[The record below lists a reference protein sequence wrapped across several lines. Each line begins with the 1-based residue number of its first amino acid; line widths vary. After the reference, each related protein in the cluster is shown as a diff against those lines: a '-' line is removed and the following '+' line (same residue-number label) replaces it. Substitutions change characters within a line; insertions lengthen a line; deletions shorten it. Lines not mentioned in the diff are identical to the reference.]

1 MSAYIRPLEAGDI
14 QPIATAFAALGW
26 NKPASQYARYLA
38 EQESGLR
45 TVFVAFVNEA
55 FAGYVTVLWESGYP
69 PFREGNIPEVADF
82 NVLPELRR
90 QGIGGRLMD
99 TAEAKVA
106 ERFPVVGI
114 GVGLFADYGAAQR
127 MYVKRGYIPDG
138 RGIFTQGHFVQ
149 YGESVVIDDEPAL
162 YFTKHLKPSC

>member
-14 QPIATAFAALGW
+14 QPIAAAFAALGW
-26 NKPASQYARYLA
+26 NKPLAQYARYLA
-38 EQESGLR
+38 EQEAGGR
-45 TVFVAFVNEA
+45 TVFVAFVDEA
-55 FAGYVTVLWESGYP
+55 FAGYVTILWQSSYP
-69 PFREGNIPEVADF
+69 PFAEANIPEIADF
-82 NVLPELRR
+82 NVLPHLRR

-106 ERFPVVGI
+106 ERFPIMGI

-162 YFTKHLKPSC
+162 YFTKRLKPSF

>member
-1 MSAYIRPLEAGDI
+1 MFLTIRLLMEPDI
-14 QPIATAFAALGW
+14 QPIAAAFAALGW
-26 NKPASQYARYLA
+26 DKPASQYARYLA
-38 EQESGLR
+38 EQEAGTR
-45 TVFVAFVNEA
+45 TVFVAFVENQ
-55 FAGYVTVLWESGYP
+55 FAGYVTVLWKSGYP
-69 PFREGNIPEVADF
+69 PFRDGNIPEIADF
-82 NVLPELRR
+82 NVLPHLRR
-90 QGIGGRLMD
+90 QCIGRRLMD
-99 TAEAKVA
+99 AAEASVA

-162 YFTKHLKPSC
+162 YFTKHLKPSF

>member
-1 MSAYIRPLEAGDI
+1 MLTIRLLTEPDI
-14 QPIATAFAALGW
+14 QPIAAAFAELGW

-45 TVFVAFVNEA
+45 TVFVAFVDEA
-55 FAGYVTVLWESGYP
+55 FAGYVTVLWQSGYP
-69 PFREGNIPEVADF
+69 PFREANIPEIADF

-99 TAEAKVA
+99 AAEASVA

-127 MYVKRGYIPDG
+127 MYMKRGYIPDG

-149 YGESVVIDDEPAL
+149 YNESIVIDDEPAL
-162 YFTKHLKPSC
+162 YFMKYLKPSF